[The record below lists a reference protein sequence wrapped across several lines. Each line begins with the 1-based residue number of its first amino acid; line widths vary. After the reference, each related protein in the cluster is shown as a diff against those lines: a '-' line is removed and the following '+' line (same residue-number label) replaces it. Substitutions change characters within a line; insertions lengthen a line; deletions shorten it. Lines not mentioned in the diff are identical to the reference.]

1 MYSIK
6 HRTTR
11 NVRCKDK
18 EKNGTIAYITKKI
31 CVITRVLLLFCPKG
45 TEKDHSKREMASQEL
60 RHNHSWP
67 KMVMPQSEQAL
78 SRPSECYFLSKHNQ
92 SVLKKVMLQSKDDQ
106 SWPKLV
112 MRQSEYNQ
120 SMPKMVMKQTQN
132 NQSWPKM
139 VIPQSK
145 QALSRPSECY
155 FQSQHNQSVHKKG
168 MLRLKD
174 DQSWPGLI
182 ILQLQLEITCSK
194 AFLSRND
201 IVDIKTN
208 TLSIKMPARPMTC
221 GQNRNN
227 PTIVI

>member
-92 SVLKKVMLQSKDDQ
+92 SV
-106 SWPKLV
+106 
-112 MRQSEYNQ
+112 
-120 SMPKMVMKQTQN
+120 
-132 NQSWPKM
+132 PKM

-174 DQSWPGLI
+174 DQSWPGLV